1 MVWGKE
7 DTLDV
12 ESEPEEEEAGES
24 PPALPPSGSARL
36 SLYPTLPST
45 QRAPP
50 NKRTRMANRINTVVI
65 GAGVVGLAVAR
76 RLARS
81 GREVVVLEANR
92 GIGMETSSRN
102 SEVVHAGIYY
112 APGSTKSKVCV
123 DGNRMLYD
131 YCESRGVPFNRCGK
145 LIVATEPGQE
155 RELEGIK
162 ANAEAN
168 GA

>member
-1 MVWGKE
+1 M
-7 DTLDV
+7 
-12 ESEPEEEEAGES
+12 SS
-24 PPALPPSGSARL
+24 
-36 SLYPTLPST
+36 
-45 QRAPP
+45 
-50 NKRTRMANRINTVVI
+50 RINAVVV

-102 SEVVHAGIYY
+102 SEVIHAGIYY
-112 APGSTKSKVCV
+112 APGSSKAKFCV
-123 DGNRMLYD
+123 DGNRMLYE
-131 YCESRGVPFNRCGK
+131 YCETRGVPFNRCGK

-155 RELEGIK
+155 KELEAIK